1 MNEHSTI
8 LEWLFLVM
16 SVFTFV
22 EAINALRTAM
32 IDHAVFVG
40 KKIDGGLRSTASS
53 NVQMGW
59 FFIAI
64 SVLMLGVS
72 ILTVLLPPPP
82 PDYQNLPQSEVMIVG
97 WIMLGMLLVV
107 ASLLSKSS
115 RRHLTKYSRQEH
127 QETTYITESPAES
140 GQPLNSPT
148 EGNVVEGRRSSDPKP
163 IPKETP

>member
-1 MNEHSTI
+1 MSEHSTI
-8 LEWLFLVM
+8 LEWLFLGM
-16 SVFTFV
+16 SVLTFL
-22 EAINALRTAM
+22 EALFALRMAM
-32 IDHAVFVG
+32 IDYAVFVG

-82 PDYQNLPQSEVMIVG
+82 PEYRNLPQSEVMIVG
-97 WIMLGMLLVV
+97 WIMLGILLVV
-107 ASLLSKSS
+107 ASMLSKSS

-127 QETTYITESPAES
+127 QETVYVTQSPAES
-140 GQPLNSPT
+140 GQPLNSPA
-148 EGNVVEGRRSSDPKP
+148 EGNIVEGRRSTDPKP
-163 IPKETP
+163 LPKETL